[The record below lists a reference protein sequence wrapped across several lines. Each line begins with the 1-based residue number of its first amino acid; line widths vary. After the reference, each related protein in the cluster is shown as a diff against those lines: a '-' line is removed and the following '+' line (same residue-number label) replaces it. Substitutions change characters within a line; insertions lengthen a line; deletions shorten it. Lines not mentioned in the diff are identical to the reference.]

1 VRCTICA
8 AWFDAACPTGFRPE
22 RPPAPNRLG
31 VADRFWAGHRIYLAF
46 DGTKLI
52 ILLGGGTKS
61 RQQADFAQVI
71 ERRADCKRS
80 KKAAKE

>member
-1 VRCTICA
+1 M
-8 AWFDAACPTGFRPE
+8 
-22 RPPAPNRLG
+22 
-31 VADRFWAGHRIYLAF
+31 ADRFWAGHRIYLAF

-71 ERRADCKRS
+71 ERRADYKRS
-80 KKAAKE
+80 KKAAKK